1 MISQASKIANNIL
14 IIDDDP
20 DILKFL
26 VGLFD
31 DQIGVSFAPSGAKAL
46 EHVQANKPDLILL
59 DVEMPEMDGFAVC
72 RQLKSDPATQH
83 IPVIFLT
90 AMADEK
96 DITEGLRLGA
106 VDYITKPIDAKIVIA
121 KVKNQLA
128 HLKQL
133 PVAEAGR
140 SGAARDRR
148 DEGAARDDRRSEGAA
163 RADRGGAAPQAA
175 APRGARGAAP
185 QANASRG
192 RRGEGGAS
200 KGIPPR
206 TIIMAVVALLVIG
219 GGFMGMKLYNE
230 RTAVVTVDGNWP
242 FSSKCAQSP
251 FASWWGTSTHA
262 SMVEYVNNRHSGDW
276 NPYIDKWANQLNKL
290 IDIDSRNGRVST
302 SDGTVLR
309 GDALK
314 QHIDKLEARIVVIRC
329 LANEAR
335 YVK

>member
-1 MISQASKIANNIL
+1 MNSQASNVGNNIL

-31 DQIGVSFAPSGAKAL
+31 DHIGVSFASSGAKAL

-72 RQLKSDPATQH
+72 RQLKSDPASQH

-90 AMADEK
+90 GMADEK
-96 DITEGLRLGA
+96 YITEGLRLGA

-128 HLKQL
+128 HLKPL
-133 PVAEAGR
+133 HVADAGR
-140 SGAARDRR
+140 AGAGRDRR
-148 DEGAARDDRRSEGAA
+148 NEGAARDDRRSEGAA
-163 RADRGGAAPQAA
+163 RPDRGGPAAQPA
-175 APRGARGAAP
+175 APRGTRGTRGTVP
-185 QANASRG
+185 QA
-192 RRGEGGAS
+192 GAG

-206 TIIMAVVALLVIG
+206 TLIMAVVALLVIG
-219 GGFMGMKLYNE
+219 GGGFMGMKLYNE
-230 RTAVVTVDGNWP
+230 RSAVVTVDGNWP

-276 NPYIDKWANQLNKL
+276 NPYIDKWVNQLNKL
-290 IDIDSRNGRVST
+290 IDVDGRNGRVST
-302 SDGTVLR
+302 SDGTVLS
-309 GDALK
+309 GDSLK
-314 QHIDKLEARIVVIRC
+314 EHIDKLKERIVVIRC
-329 LANEAR
+329 LANEAQ

>member
-46 EHVQANKPDLILL
+46 EHAHANKPDLILL

-90 AMADEK
+90 AMADDK
-96 DITEGLRLGA
+96 DIAEGLRLGA

-128 HLKQL
+128 HLKPL
-133 PVAEAGR
+133 AVADAGR

-148 DEGAARDDRRSEGAA
+148 DEGVARDDRRREGAA
-163 RADRGGAAPQAA
+163 RPDRGGAAPQAA
-175 APRGARGAAP
+175 APRGTRGAAAP
-185 QANASRG
+185 RG
-192 RRGEGGAS
+192 TRGEGDVG
-200 KGIPPR
+200 KKITPR
-206 TIIMAVVALLVIG
+206 TIIMAVVALFVIG
-219 GGFMGMKLYNE
+219 GGGYMGMKFYNE
-230 RTAVVTVDGNWP
+230 RSAVVTVDGNWP

-276 NPYIDKWANQLNKL
+276 NPYIDKWVNQLNKL
-290 IDIDSRNGRVST
+290 VDVDSRNGRVST
-302 SDGTVLR
+302 SDGTVLS
-309 GDALK
+309 GDTLK
-314 QHIDKLEARIVVIRC
+314 EHIDKLKERIVVIRC

>member
-1 MISQASKIANNIL
+1 MNSQASNVGNNIL

-31 DQIGVSFAPSGAKAL
+31 DHIGVSFASSGAKAL

-90 AMADEK
+90 GMADEK
-96 DITEGLRLGA
+96 YITEGLRLGA

-128 HLKQL
+128 HLKPL
-133 PVAEAGR
+133 HVADAGR
-140 SGAARDRR
+140 AGAGRDRR
-148 DEGAARDDRRSEGAA
+148 NEGAARDDRRSEGAA
-163 RADRGGAAPQAA
+163 RPDRGGPAAQPA
-175 APRGARGAAP
+175 APRGTRGTRGTVP
-185 QANASRG
+185 QA
-192 RRGEGGAS
+192 GAG

-206 TIIMAVVALLVIG
+206 TLIMAVVALLVIG
-219 GGFMGMKLYNE
+219 GGGFMGMKLYNE
-230 RTAVVTVDGNWP
+230 RSAVVTVDGNWP

-276 NPYIDKWANQLNKL
+276 NPYIDKWVNQLNKL
-290 IDIDSRNGRVST
+290 IDVDGRNGRVST
-302 SDGTVLR
+302 SDGTALS

-314 QHIDKLEARIVVIRC
+314 EHIDKLKARIVVIRC

>member
-1 MISQASKIANNIL
+1 MISQASKIVNNIL

-31 DQIGVSFAPSGAKAL
+31 DQIGVSFAPNGAKAL

-59 DVEMPEMDGFAVC
+59 DVEMPEMDGFEVC
-72 RQLKSDPATQH
+72 RRLKSDPATQH

-128 HLKQL
+128 HLKPL
-133 PVAEAGR
+133 PVADAGR
-140 SGAARDRR
+140 SGGARDRR
-148 DEGAARDDRRSEGAA
+148 NEGVARDDRRSEGAA
-163 RADRGGAAPQAA
+163 RADRGGPAGQAA
-175 APRGARGAAP
+175 APRGTRGTRGTVP
-185 QANASRG
+185 QAATG
-192 RRGEGGAS
+192 
-200 KGIPPR
+200 KGISPR

-230 RTAVVTVDGNWP
+230 RTDVVAVDGNWP

-262 SMVEYVNNRHSGDW
+262 SMVDYVNNRHSGDW

-314 QHIDKLEARIVVIRC
+314 EHIDKLKARIVVIRC

>member
-1 MISQASKIANNIL
+1 MVSQTTIIANNIL

-20 DILKFL
+20 DVLKFL

-31 DQIGVSFAPSGAKAL
+31 DHIGVAFASGGAKAL

-59 DVEMPEMDGFAVC
+59 DVQMPEMDGFEVC
-72 RQLKSDPATQH
+72 RRLKSDPATQH

-90 AMADEK
+90 AMSDEK

-128 HLKQL
+128 HLKPL
-133 PVAEAGR
+133 KVAAAGP
-140 SGAARDRR
+140 SGGARDRR
-148 DEGAARDDRRSEGAA
+148 GEGAARDDRRREGAA
-163 RADRGGAAPQAA
+163 RPDRGGPATRAA
-175 APRGARGAAP
+175 APRGTRGAV
-185 QANASRG
+185 
-192 RRGEGGAS
+192 GAG
-200 KGIPPR
+200 KGISLR
-206 TIIMAVVALLVIG
+206 TLIMVVVALLVIGG

-230 RTAVVTVDGNWP
+230 RIAATAVVSVDGNWP
-242 FSSKCAQSP
+242 FSSKCEQSP

-276 NPYIDKWANQLNKL
+276 NPYIDKWVNQQNKL
-290 IDIDSRNGRVST
+290 IDIESRNGRVST
-302 SDGTVLR
+302 SDGTVLS

-314 QHIDKLEARIVVIRC
+314 EHIEKLKARIVVIRC